1 MSTAPATRVARL
13 AIAAV
18 FFANGFAFA
27 NWAARIPA
35 VREGLRLS
43 DGELG
48 TALFAIGAGAL
59 LAFRLTACWNAV
71 WGARRVTAVAGL
83 LSCALLAAPAWM
95 GSLPLLALAL
105 FLMGAANGAMD
116 VSMNAVAVD
125 VESLAG
131 RPVMSSLHGMWS
143 VGGLGGAV
151 LGSFLARQDVAPTWH
166 LAGVAA
172 GLSLLVAAAARRLP
186 AGPPATAGPAPLL
199 AWPESR
205 LLGLGAIVCCAFLIE
220 GAMADWSAVYLR
232 DGLHTSPAVAA
243 LGYAG
248 FSTTMMLMRFAG
260 DGLATRWGAVALLRL
275 GGTLAAAGLG
285 LALLSQ
291 QIGMTM
297 LAFALAGLGVATVAP
312 LVFRAAARRSRY
324 GASHGIAAM
333 ATMGYGGFLI
343 GPPLIGWLAEATS
356 LRVVLVVA
364 AVLSAAMVGL
374 AHHLREPG

>member
-1 MSTAPATRVARL
+1 MTTAPASRLARP

-27 NWAARIPA
+27 NWASRIPA
-35 VREGLRLS
+35 VREGLGLS

-59 LAFRLTACWNAV
+59 LAFRLTARWNAA

-125 VESLAG
+125 VENLAG
-131 RPVMSSLHGMWS
+131 RPVMSFLHGMWS

-151 LGSFLARQDVAPTWH
+151 LGSFLARQDVPPGWH

-172 GLSLLVAAAARRLP
+172 GLALLVAVAARGLP
-186 AGPPATAGPAPLL
+186 PGPPAAGGPAPLL

-232 DGLHTSPAVAA
+232 DGLHTSASVAA

-260 DGLATRWGAVALLRL
+260 DSLATRWGAVALLRL
-275 GGTLAAAGLG
+275 GGALAAASLG
-285 LALLSQ
+285 LALLWPQ
-291 QIGMTM
+291 PGLTM
-297 LAFALAGLGVATVAP
+297 FAFAMAGLGVATVAP
-312 LVFRAAARRSRY
+312 LVFRAAASRSRY

-333 ATMGYGGFLI
+333 ATMGYGGFLV
-343 GPPLIGWLAEATS
+343 GPPLIGWLAEASS

-364 AVLSAAMVGL
+364 SGLSAAMAGL
-374 AHHLREPG
+374 AHHLRDPA